1 MEGFSIC
8 NTDGTE
14 GLTFDEINACRVN
27 NNFTQYVDT
36 TYLIVKFLEFQ
47 IRLGKFVVYSWPS
60 ASDFDA
66 ADDNGDGNLTIDEF
80 VQYLGQKGA
89 CYVVCMMHD
98 STYYI
103 YCRYS

>member
-1 MEGFSIC
+1 M
-8 NTDGTE
+8 
-14 GLTFDEINACRVN
+14 
-27 NNFTQYVDT
+27 
-36 TYLIVKFLEFQ
+36 
-47 IRLGKFVVYSWPS
+47 YSWPT

-66 ADDNGDGNLTIDEF
+66 ADENGDGNLTIDEF

-98 STYYI
+98 STYYK